1 MNYHNITYPDMNNGS
16 GLRVVL
22 WLSGCSHKCKGC
34 QNPQTWDAN
43 SGIPF
48 DKSAKEELF
57 RELDKD
63 YISGLT
69 LTGGDPLFESNLDGV
84 LDLVTEV
91 NKRYN
96 TTQYI
101 DVNTREN
108 HNMLNINANKI
119 RLSIPDKSIWIYT
132 GYTVYFAENCD
143 QKVLSAKTDDYH
155 LDAAIPTA
163 MREKILEQCNIV
175 VDGRYMDS
183 QRDITLPY
191 RGSANQRLIDVKQSL
206 QKGEIV
212 LWQI

>member
-1 MNYHNITYPDMNNGS
+1 MNYLKIDKEDVCNGE

-43 SGIPF
+43 SGILF
-48 DKSAKEELF
+48 DESAKEELF

-69 LTGGDPLFESNLDGV
+69 LSGGDPLFEGNLGDV

-101 DVNTREN
+101 DENNQNN
-108 HNMLNINANKI
+108 HNILNTNADKI
-119 RLSIPDKSIWIYT
+119 RLSSPQKSIWLYT
-132 GYTVYFAENCD
+132 GYTIYFADDCNK
-143 QKVLSAKTDDYH
+143 KVLSAKTDNYQ
-155 LDAAIPTA
+155 LYAVIPTVF
-163 MREKILEQCNIV
+163 REKILEQCDIV
-175 VDGRYMDS
+175 IDGRYVEN

-191 RGSANQRLIDVKQSL
+191 RGSKNQHIIDVKQSL
-206 QKGEIV
+206 QKGEMV
-212 LWQI
+212 LWDV

>member
-1 MNYHNITYPDMNNGS
+1 
-16 GLRVVL
+16 
-22 WLSGCSHKCKGC
+22 
-34 QNPQTWDAN
+34 
-43 SGIPF
+43 
-48 DKSAKEELF
+48 
-57 RELDKD
+57 
-63 YISGLT
+63 
-69 LTGGDPLFESNLDGV
+69 
-84 LDLVTEV
+84 
-91 NKRYN
+91 
-96 TTQYI
+96 
-101 DVNTREN
+101 
-108 HNMLNINANKI
+108 MLNINANKI

-212 LWQI
+212 LCQT